1 MPSTTAQL
9 WHAAYDA
16 GVPTEIDDFRVPLPR
31 LLDDAAARYPA
42 RSCTTFNSQTLN
54 YGQVSASAD
63 RFAGGLRGLGV
74 GAGDRVALLLPN
86 CPPFVIG
93 CYGALKAGA
102 VVVPM
107 NPLCTAPELTG
118 YLRESGAVAIVTV
131 PPLLGLVAPQLGH
144 GPLRHVI
151 VAGGAQPDTGAD
163 GTVVAFEALLG
174 SAPAAAEKVDPGGV
188 ALLMFTGGT
197 TGAPKAI
204 MLSHAQ
210 CVAHAKQ
217 AAAWGRID
225 ADDRFLAVLPLFH
238 GFGMSI
244 TMNVPLLAGAEIVLL
259 PRFQPAEVLD
269 AIERYRPT
277 LLIGV
282 PTMFAALT
290 AEPDLAARDLTSI
303 QGVFVGAAPL
313 TRAIKDGFE
322 AATGARMIEGYG
334 LTEAVTA
341 VMANPYHGVHKLGSV
356 GVPFPGVDARIVSLD
371 GGRDL
376 PPGEQGEIVLR
387 SPTVMIGY
395 AGDPDTTA
403 RTIRDGWLYTGDV
416 GWMDQ
421 DGYFYVTDRIKEM
434 IITGGF
440 NVFPR
445 EVDKVLEQH
454 PDVRLAAVIGV
465 PDPRSGERIRA
476 YVVLRPGAT
485 LTADELVAY
494 ARENLVPYKVPSEIV
509 FRTELPMTFIGKVA
523 RRELQDGAGHDD
535 PVHDGS

>member
-1 MPSTTAQL
+1 MPSRTAQL
-9 WHAAYDA
+9 WHAAYDQ
-16 GVPTEIDDFRVPLPR
+16 GVPTEIHHFHLPLPR
-31 LLDDAAARYPA
+31 LLDDAAARYPG
-42 RSCTTFNSQTLN
+42 RPCTTFNSETLS
-54 YGQVSASAD
+54 YLQVRALTD
-63 RFAGGLRGLGV
+63 RFAGGLHGLGV
-74 GAGDRVALLLPN
+74 GVHDRVALLLPN

-93 CYGALKAGA
+93 YYGALKAGA
-102 VVVPM
+102 VVVPL
-107 NPLCTAPELTG
+107 NPLCTAPELTR
-118 YLRESGAVAIVTV
+118 YLRESGAVAVVTV
-131 PPLLGLVAPQLGH
+131 PQLLDLVVPQRGQT
-144 GPLRHVI
+144 PLRHVI
-151 VAGGAQPDTGAD
+151 VAGGAQPGTGGD

-174 SAPAAAEKVDPGGV
+174 SPPAAAQKVDADGV

-210 CVAHAKQ
+210 CVAHARQ
-217 AAAWGRID
+217 AAAWGSID

-238 GFGMSI
+238 GFGMGI
-244 TMNVPLLAGAEIVLL
+244 TMNLPVLAGAEIVLL

-290 AEPDLAARDLTSI
+290 AERDLATRDLTSL

-313 TRAIKDGFE
+313 TRTVKDGFE

-341 VMANPYHGVHKLGSV
+341 VMANPYHGTHKLGSV
-356 GVPFPGVDARIVSLD
+356 GVPFPGVDARIVSID

-376 PPGEQGEIVLR
+376 PPGERGEIVLR
-387 SPTVMIGY
+387 SPTVMLGY
-395 AGDPDTTA
+395 AGDPDATA

-416 GWMDQ
+416 GWMDG

-434 IITGGF
+434 IITGGY
-440 NVFPR
+440 NVFPG
-445 EVDKVLEQH
+445 EIDQVLEQH

-465 PDPRSGERIRA
+465 PDPYKGERIRA
-476 YVVLRPGAT
+476 YVVRRPGAT
-485 LTADELVAY
+485 VTADELVAY
-494 ARENLVPYKVPSEIV
+494 AMEHLVPYKVPSEVV
-509 FRTELPMTFIGKVA
+509 FRSQLPMTPIGKVA
-523 RRELQDGAGHDD
+523 RRALQDGVG
-535 PVHDGS
+535 